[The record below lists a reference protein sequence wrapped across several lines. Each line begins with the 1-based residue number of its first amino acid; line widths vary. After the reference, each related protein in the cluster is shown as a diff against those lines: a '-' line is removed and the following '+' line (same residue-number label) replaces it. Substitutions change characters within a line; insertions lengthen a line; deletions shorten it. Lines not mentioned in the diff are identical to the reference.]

1 MANNLFEDLFTFN
14 CEANNAFIE
23 VMRTNPEAVPTK
35 AMVLF
40 CHVLNAQILWLDRL
54 RGLPMSLTDAWLTY
68 DLDTCATLNETL
80 TMQSLEY
87 LQSIADPLQ
96 YVRPFGYTNLA
107 GETHASLLRDVLI
120 HVTNHGTYHRG
131 QVALLLKE
139 AGFQPP
145 RTDYVYMQRLTK

>member
-23 VMRTNPEAVPTK
+23 VMKTNPDAIPEK
-35 AMVLF
+35 ATVLF

-54 RGLPMSLTDAWLTY
+54 RDLPRSLDDAWQTY
-68 DLDTCATLNETL
+68 DLETCATLNESL

-87 LQSIADPLQ
+87 VQSVANPIRFLQ
-96 YVRPFGYTNLA
+96 PFGYKNLL
-107 GETHASLLRDVLI
+107 GESHESLLRDVLI
-120 HVTNHGTYHRG
+120 HVVNHGTYHRG

-145 RTDYVYMQRLTK
+145 RTDYVHLQRLTK